1 MEEKPQQLS
10 SNIDGDA
17 KEQNLENQNQDN
29 QSVVQ
34 KLSDNVPQDQVKS
47 KAKRKTPLELRKYT
61 KQIWL
66 AGLGAFSRAEEEGNK
81 LFDSLVQVGEEL
93 EAKTTMVADQTVE
106 KVGEVTG
113 KAYERVVDTREK
125 VEKIIDQHTHQT
137 LNRFGIVTPK
147 DILLIEQLLKNLNE
161 KVDRLIDSNEQLQS
175 EITML
180 KQGKK

>member
-10 SNIDGDA
+10 SNRDGDA
-17 KEQNLENQNQDN
+17 KEQNPENQNQDN

-81 LFDSLVQVGEEL
+81 IFDSLVQVGEEL